1 MIELRK
7 VSKIYKVGEKKVHGV
22 KNLDLVVNEGEFV
35 VVMGPSG
42 CGKSTLLN
50 LIGGLDTP
58 TEGEIIV
65 DGKNLSNL
73 NDKELTNFRRYKV
86 GFVFQFFNLI
96 STLTASENV
105 ELSLKLRNV
114 KGDEA
119 RKEAIRY
126 LDMVGIS
133 ELKDRFPSELSGGEQ
148 QRVAIARALAKDAKI
163 LLADEPTGN
172 LDTKSGKNVISALYN
187 SAKNLGATTILAT
200 HDLSITKI
208 AERIITLKDGMVTED
223 RRNTNGA
230 FHEEIK

>member
-1 MIELRK
+1 MIELK
-7 VSKIYKVGEKKVHGV
+7 NVSKIYKVGEKEVYGV
-22 KNLDLVVNEGEFV
+22 RNLDLVINEGEFV
-35 VVMGPSG
+35 VVIGPSG

-50 LIGGLDTP
+50 LIGGLDKP
-58 TEGEIIV
+58 SEGEIIV

-73 NDKELTNFRRYKV
+73 NDKELTNFRIYKV

-105 ELSLKLRNV
+105 ELSLKLRNI
-114 KGDEA
+114 KGNEA

-133 ELKDRFPSELSGGEQ
+133 KLKDRFPSELSGGEQ
-148 QRVAIARALAKDAKI
+148 QRVAIARALAKDARI

-172 LDTKSGKNVISALYN
+172 LDTKSGKNVIDALHN
-187 SAKNLGATTILAT
+187 SAQKIGATTILVT

-208 AERIITLKDGMVTED
+208 AERVITLKDGMIVED
-223 RRNTNGA
+223 KKTMKG
-230 FHEEIK
+230 

>member
-1 MIELRK
+1 
-7 VSKIYKVGEKKVHGV
+7 
-22 KNLDLVVNEGEFV
+22 V
-35 VVMGPSG
+35 VVIGPSG

-50 LIGGLDTP
+50 LIGGLDKP
-58 TEGEIIV
+58 SEGEIIV

-105 ELSLKLRNV
+105 ELSLKLRNI

-119 RKEAIRY
+119 RREAIRY

-133 ELKDRFPSELSGGEQ
+133 KLKDRFPSELSGGEQ
-148 QRVAIARALAKDAKI
+148 QRVAIARALAKDARI

-172 LDTKSGKNVISALYN
+172 LDTKSGKNVIDALHN
-187 SAKNLGATTILAT
+187 SAQKIGATTILVT

-208 AERIITLKDGMVTED
+208 AERIITLKDGMIAED
-223 RRNTNGA
+223 KKTM
-230 FHEEIK
+230 KD